1 MSFRLTQQDKE
12 ILLSIAEYRLLYPR
26 HIAAIHNRNV
36 RALQRRL
43 NMLTEKGLLRVDYPN
58 FGRKGRPEHIL
69 SLSSDGIKLLKEET
83 DILQGI
89 PDDNIT
95 AEKIRC
101 IDHLLLVNE
110 FRVQL
115 DQIPKKIPTLKVKF
129 FSPLSPLLT
138 KVKNDLPLVHERFQL
153 TENVQQ
159 WVRFTPDGVF
169 SITDTKTDKTL
180 LFYLEADMGTETL
193 VGSRHN
199 SKDIRGKIFNY
210 QACFYSQHYKRY
222 EEILN
227 CQLKGFRLLF
237 LTNSSRRLGLLCSL
251 VNKMQPSDFIWLTDR
266 KSLSQNNP
274 WDDVWARGGNLD
286 ISLQSI
292 LGSNKPGTSL

>member
-1 MSFRLTQQDKE
+1 MK
-12 ILLSIAEYRLLYPR
+12 
-26 HIAAIHNRNV
+26 
-36 RALQRRL
+36 
-43 NMLTEKGLLRVDYPN
+43 KGLLRVDYPN
-58 FGRKGRPEHIL
+58 LGRKGRPEHIL
-69 SLSSDGIKLLKEET
+69 SLSSGGIKLLKEET
-83 DILQGI
+83 DFLQGI

-95 AEKIRC
+95 ADKIRC

-110 FRVQL
+110 FWVQL
-115 DQIPKKIPTLKVKF
+115 EQIPKKIPVLKVNF
-129 FSPLSPLLT
+129 FSPLSPLLA
-138 KVKNDLPLVHERFQL
+138 KVKNDLPLVHERFQIS
-153 TENVQQ
+153 ESMQQ

-169 SITDTKTDKTL
+169 SITDTKTNKTL

-193 VGSRHN
+193 VSSHPN
-199 SKDIRGKIFNY
+199 SKDLRGKIFNY

-237 LTNSSRRLGLLCSL
+237 ITNSSRRLRLLCSL
-251 VNKMQPSDFIWLTDR
+251 VNKMQPSDFIWLTDI

-292 LGSNKPGTSL
+292 LGSNKPGISPNSG